1 MIEVISET
9 IKQIIEKF
17 HPEKIIMFGSY
28 TYGKPGQNSDL
39 DLLIVMNYKG
49 SSKKQA
55 VKIIQSIDYHFPID
69 LIVRSTDQIHER
81 IRLGD
86 FFFKDIIDKGKILY
100 DRNIYGMD

>member
-55 VKIIQSIDYHFPID
+55 VKILQSIDYHFPID
-69 LIVRSTDQIHER
+69 LIARSTDQIHER
-81 IRLGD
+81 IRLGE
-86 FFFKDIIDKGKILY
+86 FFFKDIIDEGKILY

>member
-1 MIEVISET
+1 
-9 IKQIIEKF
+9 
-17 HPEKIIMFGSY
+17 MFGSC

-55 VKIIQSIDYHFPID
+55 VKILQSIDYHFPID

-86 FFFKDIIDKGKILY
+86 FFFKYIIDEGKILY

>member
-1 MIEVISET
+1 MRLISET

-17 HPEKIIMFGSY
+17 HPEKIIMFGSC
-28 TYGKPGQNSDL
+28 TYAKPGQNSDL
-39 DLLIVMNYKG
+39 DLLIVINYKD

-55 VKIIQSIDYHFPID
+55 AKILQSIDYHFPID
-69 LIVRSTDQIHER
+69 LIVRSTDQVHER

-86 FFFKDIIDKGKILY
+86 FFFKDITDKGKVLY

>member
-1 MIEVISET
+1 MIEVISKA

-17 HPEKIIMFGSY
+17 HPEKIIIFGY
-28 TYGKPGQNSDL
+28 YAYDKPGQNSDL

-49 SSKKQA
+49 SNKKQA
-55 VKIIQSIDYHFPID
+55 VKILQSIDYHFPFD
-69 LIVRSTDQIHER
+69 LIVRSSDQIHER

-86 FFFKDIIDKGKILY
+86 FFFKDIIDKGKVLY

>member
-1 MIEVISET
+1 MIEVISKT

-55 VKIIQSIDYHFPID
+55 AKILQNIDYHFPVD

-81 IRLGD
+81 IKLGD
-86 FFFKDIIDKGKILY
+86 FFFKDIIDEGKVLY